1 MDIIQTLAISAL
13 LAMILYLV
21 YINLFKDTALK
32 TAGSITDVLPPALV
46 APAKAL
52 DDANSRAGPTPVPL
66 ITAPAPAETEKKV
79 VSNQLQ
85 IQQDASTHAGSSVFN
100 PHAVGVLPQNQDIF
114 EKQADFG
121 SDVTNIRQFYQN
133 NPEVFSKILN
143 GQNQTQVTNV
153 ADWEQ
158 QSKAM
163 FQSIQQ
169 KSVGPIQASNF
180 EDKYSPL
187 NL

>member
-1 MDIIQTLAISAL
+1 MDIIQTLAISAI
-13 LAMILYLV
+13 LAMILYVV
-21 YINLFKDTALK
+21 YINLFKDTAVK

-46 APAKAL
+46 APAQAL
-52 DDANSRAGPTPVPL
+52 DDANSRTGPTPVPL
-66 ITAPAPAETEKKV
+66 ITAPEQEKKV
-79 VSNQLQ
+79 TNQLQ
-85 IQQDASTHAGSSVFN
+85 IQQDASTHAGTSVFN
-100 PHAVGVLPQNQDIF
+100 PHAIGVLPQNQDIF

-133 NPEVFSKILN
+133 NPEVFSKIL
-143 GQNQTQVTNV
+143 GSQNQTQVTNV
-153 ADWEQ
+153 ADWEH
-158 QSKAM
+158 QSKEM

-169 KSVGPIQASNF
+169 KSAGPIQAANF